1 MALGAFGRD
10 SIDDLVE
17 QALRRLAQGESPS
30 RIETERLDVKEE
42 PGRRGA
48 GGIVSPGERTSEEA
62 ADFLAAELACMA
74 NTSGG
79 GALIVGVAGD
89 GSRIGTR
96 LDPDWLRHRIW
107 ECTSGQL
114 TIAAREGHLN
124 GCRILILTCVEA
136 LAPVRYRG
144 KLRWRVGTNCVEVDP
159 VVWQSRMLERV
170 GFDWS
175 DEPSGHTL
183 NDASPVA
190 CEVARGYLRESNGD
204 DAASGLVNAT
214 DADLLRR
221 LNLVKNSQ
229 RLTNAGSLLFV
240 ETPWPAIDYIRRD
253 MPGGDSTLRIHGAG
267 PLLAQVHQV
276 EQAGEVANRVTR
288 AAEGFA
294 RSRIRAIP
302 PRTLREAIVNGIV
315 HRDWQS
321 PLPTTIEH
329 VGDTLTVTSPGG
341 FLGGV
346 NPGNIITH
354 PAVPRYRSLSAAMA
368 TLGLAEREGIGVDRM
383 VRDMLAIGRPAPAI
397 SEVDGPYVR
406 VVLLGGAPDEATT
419 ALLTA
424 LVPPRAGSVDSLLL
438 IEHLT
443 RHGWVDAVSAIPV
456 LQRSSQAET
465 EEAIRR
471 LADARL
477 GPGEA
482 MHVIARVRGMPAHPP
497 EAFRLSDVA
506 RGRLSHRC
514 AHLRTPKG
522 REAFVLDWSRGRGRV
537 STTEVADVTGL
548 STVTAGKLLTGLA
561 EAGHLEGGR
570 PGRRGR
576 GYFYVPVDTEH

>member
-10 SIDDLVE
+10 PIDDLVE
-17 QALRRLAQGESPS
+17 QGLRRLAQGESPR

-42 PGRRGA
+42 PGRRGS
-48 GGIVSPGERTSEEA
+48 GGTVSPGEKTSEEA

-74 NTSGG
+74 NTPGG
-79 GALIVGVAGD
+79 GALIVGVADD
-89 GSRIGTR
+89 GARVGTR
-96 LDPDWLRHRIW
+96 LDPGWLRHRIW
-107 ECTSGQL
+107 ERTSGQL
-114 TIAAREGHLN
+114 TIAAREEHLD

-159 VVWQSRMLERV
+159 IVWQSRMLERV

-183 NDASPVA
+183 NDVSSVA
-190 CEVARGYLRESNGD
+190 CEVARSYLRESNGD
-204 DAASGLVNAT
+204 ETGAGLIDAT
-214 DADLLRR
+214 DVDLLRR
-221 LNLVKNSQ
+221 LNLVKDSQ
-229 RLTNAGSLLFV
+229 QLTNAGSLLFV
-240 ETPWPAIDYIRRD
+240 ETPWPAVDYIRRD

-276 EQAGEVANRVTR
+276 EQAGAVANRVTHT
-288 AAEGFA
+288 AEGFA
-294 RSRIRAIP
+294 RNRIRAIP
-302 PRTLREAIVNGIV
+302 PRTLREAVVNGIV

-341 FLGGV
+341 FVGGV

-354 PAVPRYRSLSAAMA
+354 PAVPRYRSLAEAMA
-368 TLGLAEREGIGVDRM
+368 ALGLAEREGIGVDRM
-383 VRDMLAIGRPAPAI
+383 VRDMLAIGLPAPVI

-406 VVLLGGAPDEATT
+406 VVLLGGAPDEATA
-419 ALLTA
+419 ALVAA
-424 LVPPRAGSVDSLLL
+424 LVPPRAGDIDSLLL

-443 RHGWVDAVSAIPV
+443 RRGWVDAVSAIPV
-456 LQRSSQAET
+456 LQRSSQMET

-477 GPGEA
+477 GPGA
-482 MHVIARVRGMPAHPP
+482 SVPVIAPVRGVATHSS
-497 EAFRLSDVA
+497 EAFRLSDAA
-506 RGRLSHRC
+506 RSRLSHRC
-514 AHLRTPKG
+514 AHLRTPRG
-522 REAFVLDWSRGRGRV
+522 REAFVLDWSRERGRV

-548 STVTAGKLLTGLA
+548 STVTAGRLLTGLA
-561 EAGHLEGGR
+561 NTGQLEGGR

-576 GYFYVPVDTEH
+576 GYYYVPVDTGH